1 MNRWL
6 AYIGYIFSWIIII
19 LHAIYIGNGL
29 LYKVDNLLILAQTYY
44 FFQFINLLTGNYL
57 SQFFYGWRW
66 SHGGFFP
73 NFFSSAIPEGYFAES
88 APEPY
93 KLISLDANLVRNA
106 GFSFS
111 LFAVFLVSWFLISL
125 AVAILYKCF
134 SNRDFFYKK
143 IIKNSLLAGI

>member
-6 AYIGYIFSWIIII
+6 AYLGYIFSWIIIL
-19 LHAIYIGNGL
+19 LHAVYIGNNL

-57 SQFFYGWRW
+57 SQFYYGWRW
-66 SHGGFFP
+66 SHGGFFS
-73 NFFSSAIPEGYFAES
+73 NFFSRAIPSGYYDQG

-93 KLISLDANLVRNA
+93 KLISLDANLLRNA

-111 LFAVFLVSWFLISL
+111 LFAVFLAAWLLITIIVL
-125 AVAILYKCF
+125 ILYKCC
-134 SNRDFFYKK
+134 SKR
-143 IIKNSLLAGI
+143 

>member
-6 AYIGYIFSWIIII
+6 AYLGYIFSWIIIL
-19 LHAIYIGNGL
+19 LHAVYIGNNL
-29 LYKVDNLLILAQTYY
+29 LYKVDNLLVLAQTYY
-44 FFQFINLLTGNYL
+44 FFQFINLLAGNYL
-57 SQFFYGWRW
+57 SQFYYGWRW

-73 NFFSSAIPEGYFAES
+73 NFFSGTIPNGYYAQG

-111 LFAVFLVSWFLISL
+111 LFGVFLAAWLLITL
-125 AVAILYKCF
+125 VVLILYKCC
-134 SNRDFFYKK
+134 SKR
-143 IIKNSLLAGI
+143 